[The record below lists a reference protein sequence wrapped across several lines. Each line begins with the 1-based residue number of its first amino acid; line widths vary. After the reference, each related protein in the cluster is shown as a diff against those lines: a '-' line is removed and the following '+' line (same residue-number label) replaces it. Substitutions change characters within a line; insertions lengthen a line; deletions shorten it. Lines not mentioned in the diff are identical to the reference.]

1 MREEKPYLD
10 DELSLNELAG
20 RLKIPGHHFSMVI
33 NIELGKNFFH
43 FISSYRVEE
52 AKRLL
57 SDLKSEDITILKIAF
72 ESGFQSKAAF
82 NKAFKEETGFT
93 PTEYRNK
100 F

>member
-1 MREEKPYLD
+1 MQQEKPYLD
-10 DELSLNELAG
+10 DELSLHELASQ
-20 RLKIPGHHFSMVI
+20 LKIPIHHFSMTI

-43 FISSYRVEE
+43 FISSYRVLE
-52 AKRLL
+52 AKKIL
-57 SDLKSEDITILKIAF
+57 SDPKSKELTILKIAF

-93 PTEYRNK
+93 PTEYRNQ